1 MTATLVFGGTFD
13 PVHNGHLSSARDL
26 LNLIEG
32 ARVVLVPCQIPAHRP
47 VPVTP
52 ATDRL
57 AMLQL
62 AAEGFDAIGTDDCE
76 LRREGVSYSF
86 DTLVAYRK
94 QLGSA
99 PLFFVMGRDA
109 WLTLPIWHRWR
120 ELCDVAHL
128 LVIERPGGN
137 GAAEPSLTDW
147 AEAKVTDLATAMRSA
162 AGCIVFETLA
172 QQDVSA
178 TEIRQRRQRGE
189 SIGDLVPAAVD
200 RYISACHLYL

>member
-26 LNLIEG
+26 LALIEG
-32 ARVVLVPCQIPAHRP
+32 ARVVLIPCQIPAHRP
-47 VPVTP
+47 VPATP
-52 ATDRL
+52 AADRY

-62 AAEGFDAIGTDDCE
+62 ATEGLEAIATDDCE

-86 DTLVAYRK
+86 DTLSEYRARI
-94 QLGSA
+94 GDA

-109 WLTLPIWHRWR
+109 WLTLPTWHRWR

-128 LVIERPGGN
+128 LVIERPGV
-137 GAAEPSLTDW
+137 AAEAGSELSTW
-147 AEAKVTDLATAMRSA
+147 ARHKTSDLAMALRSP

-172 QQDVSA
+172 QHDVSA
-178 TEIRQRRQRGE
+178 TQIRDRRMRGD
-189 SIGDLVPAAVD
+189 SIADLVPAAVD
-200 RYISACHLYL
+200 RYISARHLYL